1 VTSIPH
7 GGTSPRPT
15 LSLVR
20 GGRVVDARGNAVV
33 VGREPVLIGRGA
45 QNDVV
50 IVDAEVSAV
59 HCELRATSQGVRV
72 RDLGSTNG
80 TFVNG
85 LRIVEALLGDACSIR
100 VGATLLRFEPSSSPL
115 PSYPPAA
122 ESSFGQLV
130 GQSPPMRQLYRVL
143 RQVAPTELS
152 VLISGETGT
161 GKELVA
167 RAIHDASRRARG
179 PLAVLDCGALPSG
192 LAESLLFGHE
202 KGAFTGA
209 TQRTDGVFGEANGGS
224 VFLDELGELPVD
236 LQPRLLRAIA
246 ERAVKRV
253 GQSSY
258 QPIDVRVVA
267 ATRRDLRRDV
277 NAGSF
282 REDLYFR
289 IAQVRIDLPP
299 LRERTE
305 DIPLLIARACDAL
318 GRSERTAR
326 VSSYVASRFPNY
338 DWPGNVRELVNVAS
352 VLAALGDGAVDDVL
366 PLEAA
371 PSQAT
376 SPQQFVQ
383 AKRAFEERYFRL
395 LLSATGGNISEV
407 ARRCGLARHQ
417 VRAHLRK
424 LGLM

>member
-1 VTSIPH
+1 
-7 GGTSPRPT
+7 
-15 LSLVR
+15 
-20 GGRVVDARGNAVV
+20 VVDPAGTTTV

-45 QNDVV
+45 NSDLVV
-50 IVDAEVSAV
+50 VDAEVSAV

-80 TFVNG
+80 TFING
-85 LRIVEALLGDACSIR
+85 LRIVEVLLSDACAIR
-100 VGATLLRFEPSSSPL
+100 IGGTHLRFEPSATPT
-115 PSYPPAA
+115 PSYPPIE
-122 ESSFGQLV
+122 ESPFGSLV
-130 GQSPPMRQLYRVL
+130 GQSPPMRQLGRVL
-143 RQVAPTELS
+143 QRIAPTELS
-152 VLISGETGT
+152 VLITGETGT

-167 RAIHDASRRARG
+167 RAIHAASPRSKE
-179 PLAVLDCGALPSG
+179 PIVVLDCGALPSG

-202 KGAFTGA
+202 RGAFTGA
-209 TQRTDGVFGEANGGS
+209 TRRTDGVFVQANRGV

-253 GQSSY
+253 GSNSY
-258 QPIDVRVVA
+258 DPIDVRVVS

-277 NAGSF
+277 NAGRF

-289 IAQVRIDLPP
+289 IAQVRIELPP

-305 DIPLLIARACDAL
+305 DIPLLAARACESL
-318 GRSERTAR
+318 GRADRTSR
-326 VSSYVASRFPNY
+326 VTSYIQSRFPNY
-338 DWPGNVRELVNVAS
+338 DWPGNVRELMNVAS
-352 VLAALGDGAVDDVL
+352 VLAALGEGPVDDML
-366 PLEAA
+366 PLELP
-371 PSQAT
+371 PSQAE
-376 SPQQFVQ
+376 SPEQFVA

-395 LLSATGGNISEV
+395 LLAETGGNISEV

-417 VRAHLRK
+417 VRSHLRK